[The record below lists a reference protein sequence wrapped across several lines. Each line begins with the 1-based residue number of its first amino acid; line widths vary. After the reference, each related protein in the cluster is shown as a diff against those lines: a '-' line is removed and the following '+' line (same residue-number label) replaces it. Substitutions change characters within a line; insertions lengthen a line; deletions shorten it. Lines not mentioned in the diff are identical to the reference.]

1 MHGMYIKVGRRV
13 INTAQITDTE
23 EFPPEA
29 PGEEK
34 ALVIHMV
41 GGRTIA
47 LGAEDAERFLE
58 ALPVYAPVEEGEE

>member
-29 PGEEK
+29 PGEER
-34 ALVIHMV
+34 AVVINFV
-41 GGRTIA
+41 GPGVLTLRGEEA
-47 LGAEDAERFLE
+47 DLFLA
-58 ALPVYAPVEEGEE
+58 ALPVYRPVLGED